1 MPALTAHPRIASAL
15 GSAAAAGLLCLG
27 LAGSASGATAVLDL
41 DYDLGSPPPASL
53 ASQSRLDL
61 YLPEGATATDSRPVV
76 VYVHGGGWRAG
87 DKRNRI
93 ADKVNLFT
101 GAGYVFASLNYRL
114 SPATL
119 SATPDPS
126 RIKFPDH
133 PHDVG
138 EAIGWLDRNLASY
151 GGDPERIALIGH
163 SAGAHLVSLVATD
176 PSYVRGLRGRAV
188 AAGRRGVPRHR
199 SVRCRGPDRRAQ
211 AGRAAALLNAFGT
224 AAENAATDSWAKA
237 SPITWADVGDPDQFL
252 VTQAANPARVQENRR
267 MAAALGQ
274 DPEGVFLAP
283 YDHAGINDAVGD
295 VDDPAGETEAIMA
308 FLREAIAAA
317 QPPRA
322 KLRKRPP
329 KRIET
334 ARRRAKLRFKFTS
347 PDPGASFE
355 CRLDAA
361 AFKPCQSP
369 RRVVAR
375 TRQAPLPDPR
385 GRRQR
390 APRPGGRPPVRGQ
403 AALARLA
410 APAGGPAAA
419 ALEPVALRLAGVDP
433 AHAAELADQGLLA
446 AAPMPVMVLGASGPT
461 DVLDDDVIG
470 ADLDLAV
477 TPRAAV
483 ELL

>member
-15 GSAAAAGLLCLG
+15 GSAAAAGLLFLG

-176 PSYVRGLRGRAV
+176 PSYLQAYGVEPWQLVGAVSLDTAAFDV
-188 AAGRRGVPRHR
+188 AARIAELRPVGR
-199 SVRCRGPDRRAQ
+199 
-211 AGRAAALLNAFGT
+211 LLYLNAFGT

-334 ARRRAKLRFKFTS
+334 ARRRAKLRFRFTS

-369 RRVVAR
+369 RRVVVG
-375 TRQAPLPDPR
+375 R
-385 GRRQR
+385 GKHRFRIR
-390 APRPGGRPPVRGQ
+390 AVAANGR
-403 AALARLA
+403 L
-410 APAGGPAAA
+410 GPA
-419 ALEPVALRLAGVDP
+419 VVHRF
-433 AHAAELADQGLLA
+433 
-446 AAPMPVMVLGASGPT
+446 
-461 DVLDDDVIG
+461 
-470 ADLDLAV
+470 AV
-477 TPRAAV
+477 RRR
-483 ELL
+483 

>member
-15 GSAAAAGLLCLG
+15 GSAAAAGLLCLA

-163 SAGAHLVSLVATD
+163 SAGAHLVSLVAAD
-176 PSYVRGLRGRAV
+176 PSYVQAYEVEPWQLVGAVSLDTAAFDV
-188 AAGRRGVPRHR
+188 AARIAELRP
-199 SVRCRGPDRRAQ
+199 
-211 AGRAAALLNAFGT
+211 AGRLLYVNAFGT
-224 AAENAATDSWAKA
+224 AAENEATDSWAKA
-237 SPITWADVGDPDQFL
+237 SPITWADVGDPAQFL
-252 VTQAANPARVQENRR
+252 VTQTANPARVQENRR

-369 RRVVAR
+369 RRVVVG
-375 TRQAPLPDPR
+375 R
-385 GRRQR
+385 GKHRFRIR
-390 APRPGGRPPVRGQ
+390 AVAANGR
-403 AALARLA
+403 L
-410 APAGGPAAA
+410 GPA
-419 ALEPVALRLAGVDP
+419 VVHRF
-433 AHAAELADQGLLA
+433 
-446 AAPMPVMVLGASGPT
+446 
-461 DVLDDDVIG
+461 
-470 ADLDLAV
+470 AV
-477 TPRAAV
+477 RRR
-483 ELL
+483 